1 MEKYLGL
8 PPVASAHGGEVDHLI
23 GYMHWL
29 MLILFLGWGAF
40 YIFVLIRFRRSRN
53 PKASYTG
60 VKSHF
65 SSYLEAT
72 VAVIEVVLLVGIS
85 IPLWSKRVNAFPA
98 EKDALVI
105 RVVAEQFAWNIH
117 YPGPDGKFGK
127 ASITLV
133 DQNNPLGLDRNDPDA
148 KDDITTLNQLYLPV
162 NKPVIIH
169 LSSKDVI
176 HSFNLP
182 TMRVKQDAIPGMDI
196 PVWFTPT
203 KTTAE
208 VREELRTTYSVSKIM
223 SKVFNVQLPEPSQI
237 TLSKGAS
244 FKNYILVKDY
254 ADSSGGNIGSK
265 GDLLDKDNVEKLVE
279 AGIIN
284 VIARKTAGL
293 DKYVSM
299 SDYEDLKDTA
309 GAVLLN
315 SGDTFTEDVVTKL
328 TDIGIMSVKARPVGN
343 VDNSVSM
350 DSYSDKSGTAI
361 VNKGDA
367 LSDQIL
373 NKLGEAGIG
382 EIAIAPATPTEI
394 ACAQLCGLGHYR
406 MRGYIDVV
414 TQEEFDK
421 WMADQEAVLAPSTIS
436 SDSTAV
442 SSATETHN

>member
-8 PPVASAHGGEVDHLI
+8 PPVASAHGTEIDHLI

-29 MLILFLGWGAF
+29 MLILFVGWGVF
-40 YIFVLIRFRRSRN
+40 YIFVLVRFRRSRN
-53 PKASYTG
+53 PKANYTG

-72 VAVIEVVLLVGIS
+72 VAIIEVVLLVGIS

-127 ASITLV
+127 ASINLV

-148 KDDITTLNQLYLPV
+148 KDDIATINQLVLPV

-208 VREELRTTYSVSKIM
+208 VREELCAKYSVARIM
-223 SKVFNVQLPEPSQI
+223 GKVEEISLPEPVQLA
-237 TLSKGAS
+237 LSKGAD
-244 FKNYILVKDY
+244 FKKYILVRDY
-254 ADSSGGNIGSK
+254 SDSSGGSIGSK
-265 GDLLDKDNVEKLVE
+265 GDALNKDNVEKLVE
-279 AGIIN
+279 AGISE
-284 VIARKTAGL
+284 VTARRTANL

-299 SDYEDLKDTA
+299 TDYRDPKDTT
-309 GAVLLN
+309 GAVLSS
-315 SGDTFTEDVVTKL
+315 SGDSFTEDVVTKL
-328 TDIGIMSVKARPVGN
+328 IDIGVTKVKARLAGN
-343 VDNSVSM
+343 VDNSVAM
-350 DSYSDKSGTAI
+350 DSYVDKWGTSI

-373 NKLGEAGIG
+373 NKLGGASID
-382 EIAIAPATPTEI
+382 EIVIAPATPTEI

-406 MRGYIDVV
+406 MRGYINVV

-421 WMADQEAVLAPSTIS
+421 WMADQEATLAPSSTS

-442 SSATETHN
+442 SGASEPHN